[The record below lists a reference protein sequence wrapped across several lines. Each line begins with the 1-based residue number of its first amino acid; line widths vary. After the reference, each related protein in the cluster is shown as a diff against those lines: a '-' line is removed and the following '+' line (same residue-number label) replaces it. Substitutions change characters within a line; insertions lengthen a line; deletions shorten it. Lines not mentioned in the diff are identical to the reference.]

1 MARAER
7 DRSSKPP
14 PEYYGSNS
22 QHEAANRAELE
33 KRRLSGACYACLNS
47 RVQYDLFHLE
57 CPQHGRRATHKQ
69 RTDKALC
76 VPGAIPSK
84 HF

>member
-1 MARAER
+1 MGPTPCTRPLTR
-7 DRSSKPP
+7 D
-14 PEYYGSNS
+14 
-22 QHEAANRAELE
+22 RAELE
-33 KRRLSGACYACLNS
+33 QRRLSGACYACLNKL
-47 RVQYDLFHLE
+47 VQYDLFHLE